1 MQPSPGSPLIWRTA
15 RLQVR
20 LHRPVVAGIVN
31 VTPDSFWEGGRHAS
45 VDAAVRHAGQLVAQ
59 GADILDVGGE
69 SSRPGAVAVAATE
82 ETARVL
88 PVIEQLVRRWPDIP
102 VSVDT
107 MKASV
112 ARAALEAG
120 AAIINDVSALRA
132 DETLGAVVAEA
143 GAGLILMHSRGSI
156 ETMALYE
163 LAEYG
168 EDPVA
173 DVRAELSLAVQR
185 ACDAGVH
192 ADCLV
197 VDPGLGFAKRTEHS
211 LALLR
216 DLGQLMS
223 LGLPVLVGPSRKRF
237 IGDAVGGL
245 TADQRLE
252 GGLAACVIALQNGA
266 RLFRMHDVAAARRAL
281 DLAFA
286 VMTGGARSAHAGVA

>member
-1 MQPSPGSPLIWRTA
+1 MQASPGSPLIWRTA

-31 VTPDSFWEGGRHAS
+31 VTPDSFWDGGRHAS
-45 VDAAVRHAGQLVAQ
+45 VDAAVRHAEQLVAE
-59 GADILDVGGE
+59 GVDILDVGGE

-112 ARAALEAG
+112 ARASLQAG
-120 AAIINDVSALRA
+120 AAIINDVSALRSDA
-132 DETLGAVVAEA
+132 ALGAVVAEA

-156 ETMALYE
+156 ETMALYG

-173 DVRAELSLAVQR
+173 EVRAELSLAIQR
-185 ACDAGVH
+185 ARDAGVH

-216 DLGQLMS
+216 DLAQLMS

-237 IGDAVGGL
+237 IGDAIGGL
-245 TADQRLE
+245 ATEQRLE
-252 GGLAACVIALQNGA
+252 GSLAACVIALHSGA
-266 RLFRMHDVAAARRAL
+266 RIFRMHDVAAARRAL

-286 VMTGGARSAHAGVA
+286 VMTGGARSAHTGLA